1 MGASRSSTK
10 QAIASE
16 VWRMLAEFTF
26 TRFQSGDHF
35 GILREMGLT
44 PGHMKA
50 LAVLDADEP
59 RPMRAMADALSC
71 DASMVT
77 WLVDRMEERGL
88 VERLALPS
96 DRRVKTVALTPL
108 GVDTRDRLM
117 NALYEPPAELLSLDT
132 TSLETLRSQLSKL
145 PAASGSLWSRGS
157 APAASASPASA
168 VGDS

>member
-1 MGASRSSTK
+1 
-10 QAIASE
+10 
-16 VWRMLAEFTF
+16 
-26 TRFQSGDHF
+26 
-35 GILREMGLT
+35 
-44 PGHMKA
+44 
-50 LAVLDADEP
+50 
-59 RPMRAMADALSC
+59 MADALSC

-96 DRRVKTVALTPL
+96 DRRVKTVALTTL
-108 GVDTRDRLM
+108 GVATRDRLM
-117 NALYEPPAELLSLDT
+117 SALYEPPPELLSLDT

-157 APAASASPASA
+157 APTPSASPASA

>member
-1 MGASRSSTK
+1 MGVSRPSTK

-35 GILREMGLT
+35 GILRELGLT

-77 WLVDRMEERGL
+77 WLVDRMAGAAVRLPRRARLPTPPSPTPERASSVRWEPRSIG
-88 VERLALPS
+88 EPRPLP
-96 DRRVKTVALTPL
+96 
-108 GVDTRDRLM
+108 GCH
-117 NALYEPPAELLSLDT
+117 
-132 TSLETLRSQLSKL
+132 
-145 PAASGSLWSRGS
+145 SR
-157 APAASASPASA
+157 
-168 VGDS
+168 

>member
-26 TRFQSGDHF
+26 TRFQNGDHF
-35 GILREMGLT
+35 AILRELGLT

-117 NALYEPPAELLSLDT
+117 NALYEPPAELLSLDA

-157 APAASASPASA
+157 APAPSASPPSA
-168 VGDS
+168 VGAS

>member
-1 MGASRSSTK
+1 MGVSRPSTK

-16 VWRMLAEFTF
+16 L
-26 TRFQSGDHF
+26 
-35 GILREMGLT
+35 GLT

-117 NALYEPPAELLSLDT
+117 SALYEPPAELLSLDT

-157 APAASASPASA
+157 APAPSPSPAPA
-168 VGDS
+168 VADS